1 MAATGSPVCGMI
13 GCRSCGGD
21 NMHDRWLKKSAVRL
35 SAKACIFAAML
46 VLLALPAPLHG
57 GGNYMESAK
66 QKIAWAEV
74 LQQSGLFLG
83 LQNSVRIAYEPETR
97 KELVGPFFGDYF
109 ESLSGLHGWNDDD
122 PFAVNYLGH
131 PWMGAVAGRIFVHN
145 DPAGNAF
152 DFDSD
157 PLYWKSRLKAMGWS
171 AVYSTVF
178 ELSPVGE
185 AAIGNIGGAPWPN
198 GLTYCDLVITP
209 VLGTAVLV
217 GEDIADRYAIRW
229 IEKKS
234 GNVPFRAAM
243 RVLINPSRSVANL
256 MRFKWPWHRDARPT
270 SGE

>member
-1 MAATGSPVCGMI
+1 MAAAGNEGCSII
-13 GCRSCGGD
+13 GFRRFGD
-21 NMHDRWLKKSAVRL
+21 ASMHDGWLQKSAVRFGG
-35 SAKACIFAAML
+35 KTCIIAAIF
-46 VLLALPAPLHG
+46 VSLALPLPLHG

-83 LQNSVRIAYEPETR
+83 LQNAVRIAYEPETR
-97 KELVGPFFGDYF
+97 KELVGPFFRDYF
-109 ESLSGLHGWNDDD
+109 ESVRGLHGWNDDD

-131 PWMGAVAGRIFVHN
+131 PWMGAVAGRIFVNN
-145 DPAGNAF
+145 DTTGRTF
-152 DFDSD
+152 DFDND
-157 PLYWKSRLKAMGWS
+157 PLYWKSRLRAMGWS
-171 AVYSTVF
+171 AVYSAIF

-185 AAIGNIGGAPWPN
+185 AGIGNIGGAPWPD

-209 VLGTAVLV
+209 VLGTFVLV
-217 GEDIADRYAIRW
+217 GEDVADRYAIRW

-270 SGE
+270 SRE